1 MLLKQLCNWL
11 VGLHTVAYLDFEAF
25 GADKEE
31 EVSAY
36 FTTGLRIVMTKSV
49 KTLRMTRLRR
59 RVLLR
64 ARSRGQGGA
73 RNKDT
78 FCKV

>member
-1 MLLKQLCNWL
+1 M
-11 VGLHTVAYLDFEAF
+11 AYLDFEAF

-49 KTLRMTRLRR
+49 KTSRMTRPRR

-64 ARSRGQGGA
+64 AQIRGRA
-73 RNKDT
+73 RNKYIIR
-78 FCKV
+78 KV

>member
-25 GADKEE
+25 GAEEE
-31 EVSAY
+31 EVSTY

-49 KTLRMTRLRR
+49 KTSRMTRLRWW
-59 RVLLR
+59 VLWR
-64 ARSRGQGGA
+64 AQIRGGA
-73 RNKDT
+73 RNKYI
-78 FCKV
+78 FARFGN